1 MKIEN
6 LSHDLDTSAMTE
18 VTGGTALTGQV
29 VPTNVQSNALG
40 QDFQIASC
48 APVAI
53 GNDAEQS
60 NYSSQ
65 DTVLP
70 VGSLIVSIP
79 RCY

>member
-6 LSHDLDTSAMTE
+6 LSKDLDTAAMTE
-18 VTGGTALTGQV
+18 VTGGVALTGQV
-29 VPTNVQSNALG
+29 VPTSVQGNGLAQGFNV
-40 QDFQIASC
+40 ASG
-48 APVAI
+48 APVSI

-65 DTVLP
+65 DTDLP

>member
-6 LSHDLDTSAMTE
+6 LSKELDAVTMTE

-29 VPTNVQSNALG
+29 VPTSVQSNELA
-40 QDFQIASC
+40 QTFQIGAG
-48 APVAI
+48 APVTV
-53 GNDAEQS
+53 GNDADQS

-65 DTVLP
+65 DSVVP
-70 VGSLIVSIP
+70 VGSLLVSIP

>member
-29 VPTNVQSNALG
+29 VPTNVQGNALG
-40 QDFQIASC
+40 QSFQVASC

-65 DTVLP
+65 ETDLP

-79 RCY
+79 SCY

>member
-6 LSHDLDTSAMTE
+6 LSHDLDSSAMTE
-18 VTGGTALTGQV
+18 VTGGAGLTGQV

-40 QDFQIASC
+40 QDFHVASC

-53 GNDAEQS
+53 SNDADQS

-65 DTVLP
+65 DTDLP